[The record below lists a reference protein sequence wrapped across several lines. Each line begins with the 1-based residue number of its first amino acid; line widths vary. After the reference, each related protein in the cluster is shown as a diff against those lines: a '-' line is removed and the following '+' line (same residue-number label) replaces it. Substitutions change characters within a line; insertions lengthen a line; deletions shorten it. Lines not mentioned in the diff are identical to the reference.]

1 MKAEILPPLT
11 ATLHVKPRGWRSG
24 FRLWLPL
31 FLFWLLLLP
40 LVILALPFLFAA
52 AVIFGVR
59 FWASIRGALA
69 VLNAFTAQ
77 ASKSKKPTP
86 VSSSTCIEGKNP

>member
-40 LVILALPFLFAA
+40 LVILALPLLFAA
-52 AVIFGVR
+52 ALVFGVR

-69 VLNAFTAQ
+69 VLSAFHGTSVEVEKAD
-77 ASKSKKPTP
+77 TR
-86 VSSSTCIEGKNP
+86 VSINLH

>member
-11 ATLHVKPRGWRSG
+11 ATVRVKTARFG

-52 AVIFGVR
+52 ALVFGIR
-59 FWASIRGALA
+59 FWASIRATLALLA
-69 VLNAFTAQ
+69 GFHGTSVEVERPSARVFINLH
-77 ASKSKKPTP
+77 
-86 VSSSTCIEGKNP
+86 